1 MKTITLLLLV
11 AFWRICFGNFG
22 WKFPLEIFLPAPCI
36 SPPCRRAVPLL
47 DGGDW
52 GIPALLG
59 PGDGVQGE
67 CEGGADSDRELE
79 LQPLASQRLAEVHA
93 LGVQGGIEF
102 AGGSHFSQLFL
113 NL

>member
-22 WKFPLEIFLPAPCI
+22 WKFPLEIFLPAPRI

-47 DGGDW
+47 GGVDRC
-52 GIPALLG
+52 IPAPLG
-59 PGDGVQGE
+59 PGVQGE
-67 CEGGADSDRELE
+67 GEGGADGDRELE

-93 LGVQGGIEF
+93 LGVQRGVEF
-102 AGGSHFSQLFL
+102 AGGSHFSQLYL

>member
-52 GIPALLG
+52 WCIPALLG
-59 PGDGVQGE
+59 PGVQGE
-67 CEGGADSDRELE
+67 GEGGADGDRELE
-79 LQPLASQRLAEVHA
+79 VQPLASQRLAEVHA
-93 LGVQGGIEF
+93 LGVQGEVEF
-102 AGGSHFSQLFL
+102 AGGSHFSQLYL

>member
-11 AFWRICFGNFG
+11 PFWRICFGNFR
-22 WKFPLEIFLPAPCI
+22 WKFSLEIFLPAPRI

-47 DGGDW
+47 DVGDW

-59 PGDGVQGE
+59 PGVQGE
-67 CEGGADSDRELE
+67 GEGGANGDRELE

-93 LGVQGGIEF
+93 LGVQGGV
-102 AGGSHFSQLFL
+102 
-113 NL
+113 

>member
-11 AFWRICFGNFG
+11 AFWRFCFGNFG
-22 WKFPLEIFLPAPCI
+22 WKFPLEIFLPAPRI

-47 DGGDW
+47 DGGD
-52 GIPALLG
+52 IPARLG
-59 PGDGVQGE
+59 PGVQGE
-67 CEGGADSDRELE
+67 GEGGADGDRELE

-102 AGGSHFSQLFL
+102 AGCSHFSQLFL